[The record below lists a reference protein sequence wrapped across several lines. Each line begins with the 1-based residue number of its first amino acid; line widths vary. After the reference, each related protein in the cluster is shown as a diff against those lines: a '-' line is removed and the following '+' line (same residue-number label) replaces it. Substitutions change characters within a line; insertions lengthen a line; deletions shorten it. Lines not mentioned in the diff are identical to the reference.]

1 MRDASSSYLAL
12 VRRRFLAR
20 PFARLAL
27 ATLFA
32 LAGVAVLAPL
42 LANDRP
48 LYLRAV
54 DRAEFAAAQRTLPL
68 VAREL
73 ADALADPTQDA
84 ASAQDPAPARDTAS
98 IDRAL
103 VALDL
108 RLATL
113 GRAGG
118 KSVDAALR
126 PLGARAHELAAR
138 AARSRADPKAPGVEP
153 DLASDAVAWR
163 DELARAAAE
172 FAARDDA
179 HPNGLEL
186 VPATTYPA
194 FAAVSTVDGLAIG
207 AWGAAALALAAA
219 ALARRRIGGFALLG
233 ATAAGALVGAL
244 ACALGGDVGVALG
257 TSQKLAIARGEL
269 VVERAVFAPIPFGF
283 GETNL
288 GEAERPPSWWRS
300 AAPAPSAPADGLAA
314 APLSVEVRYGERPLD
329 DPWRHP
335 FGTDSLGRDLVARC
349 VWGAR
354 ASLAIGAAAALA
366 VACIGTLIGA
376 LAGHFRGRVDAVL
389 SRVIEIVKCVPS
401 FFLAVLALSLVRVD
415 GATAA
420 LAVAV
425 VIAMFGWTEI
435 ARLVRAEFLRSA
447 ELDWVLAARAV
458 GVSEARLVL
467 VHVLPNA
474 LSPAIVAAVFAVAGA
489 ILLESALSFLGV
501 GLAEPVPSWGS
512 VLGDAPNA
520 RVWWTVLFPG
530 LFLFVTL
537 LSVHRAGEAL
547 REALD
552 PRSRA

>member
-1 MRDASSSYLAL
+1 MRDANPSYLAL

-20 PFARLAL
+20 PFAKLAL
-27 ATLFA
+27 ATLFL

-54 DRAEFAAAQRTLPL
+54 DRAGFVSAQRTLPL

-73 ADALADPTQDA
+73 ADALASPTRDA
-84 ASAQDPAPARDTAS
+84 AAIERAR
-98 IDRAL
+98 
-103 VALDL
+103 VALEL

-118 KSVDAALR
+118 ASVDAALR
-126 PLGARAHELAAR
+126 PLGARARELAAR
-138 AARSRADPKAPGVEP
+138 AARMDVDPPATE
-153 DLASDAVAWR
+153 LASDLAAWR

-172 FAARDDA
+172 LVVRDAA

-186 VPATTYPA
+186 VPATSYPA
-194 FAAVSTVDGLAIG
+194 LAALSWVDGLALG
-207 AWGAAALALAAA
+207 AWVAAALAFAGAG
-219 ALARRRIGGFALLG
+219 LARRRLGGVAIAVVG
-233 ATAAGALVGAL
+233 TAGALVGAL
-244 ACALGGDVGVALG
+244 ACALVGESGAAPG
-257 TSQKLAIARGEL
+257 TGQKLAIGRGDL
-269 VVERAVFAPIPFGF
+269 VVQRAVFAPIPFGF

-288 GEAERPPSWWRS
+288 GEAERPPSWWSS
-300 AAPAPSAPADGLAA
+300 AAPATHAPADGLAA
-314 APLSVEVRYGERPLD
+314 APLTVEVRYGERPLG

-366 VACIGTLIGA
+366 VAWIGTLIGA

-425 VIAMFGWTEI
+425 VIALFGWTEI

-458 GVSEARLVL
+458 GVSETRLVL

-537 LSVHRAGEAL
+537 LSVHRVGEAL